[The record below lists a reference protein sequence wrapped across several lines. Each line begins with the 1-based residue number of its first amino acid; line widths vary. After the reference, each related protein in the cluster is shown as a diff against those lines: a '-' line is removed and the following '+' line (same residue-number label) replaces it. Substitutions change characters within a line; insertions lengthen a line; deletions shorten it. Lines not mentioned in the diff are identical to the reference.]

1 MFTTFTVQPLLRGVH
16 LDDNAGDSGTRP
28 LLGRGSAA
36 TGGQPG
42 SSSPGSRSTGIF
54 TRNTRPM
61 IEAMDNFGTEQPPF
75 QVLKAVDMGIA
86 T

>member
-16 LDDNAGDSGTRP
+16 LDENAGDSGTRS
-28 LLGRGSAA
+28 LLGRGPAA

-42 SSSPGSRSTGIF
+42 SSSPGARSTGIF
-54 TRNTRPM
+54 NRNTRPM
-61 IEAMDNFGTEQPPF
+61 IEAMDNFGMEQLTF
-75 QVLKAVDMGIA
+75 QVLKASGMLIA